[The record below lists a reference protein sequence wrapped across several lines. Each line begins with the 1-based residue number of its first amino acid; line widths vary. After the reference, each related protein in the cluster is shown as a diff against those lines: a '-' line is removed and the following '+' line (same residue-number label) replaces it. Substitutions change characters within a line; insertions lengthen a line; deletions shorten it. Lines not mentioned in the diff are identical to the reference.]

1 MYIFPA
7 NNFYCVSKTQ
17 HNRARVAKFI
27 YHSKFNKFDSF
38 DNLTKIFYTFFLSP
52 LTRFLHFQRSSS
64 TSKYRSEIRF
74 FKLLCT
80 GYSLVVSGVSRV
92 LLKTSHQIQHSF
104 VSTVYCFINDYVY
117 IIFHNRPS
125 YAQVCRCASSISM
138 LSLIGFL

>member
-27 YHSKFNKFDSF
+27 YHLKFNKFDSF

-92 LLKTSHQIQHSF
+92 LLKTSHQIQHYPPSF
-104 VSTVYCFINDYVY
+104 QLY
-117 IIFHNRPS
+117 I
-125 YAQVCRCASSISM
+125 ASSTITYISYFTTDH
-138 LSLIGFL
+138 LTRKYAVVHRRSRCFL